1 MTELANICG
10 DGREGCFGAL
20 TGHMTELAK
29 NRGKV

>member
-1 MTELANICG
+1 MTELANING

-29 NRGKV
+29 SAAK